1 MNFNLFKLFSRKQSF
16 VLKKKNCE
24 KSLWVKKV
32 SGEKVWSGMVGPGRI
47 LVDWEVR
54 ANQENLGVQKTTNTQ
69 PTI

>member
-1 MNFNLFKLFSRKQSF
+1 M
-16 VLKKKNCE
+16 LKKRKCE

-47 LVDWEVR
+47 LADWEVR